1 MFCVLL
7 LFFFQHKNGASNIVA
22 TAQMKFASEARPSQ
36 YIVPFGNTE
45 PTCMPL
51 SGHFMDIDGRV
62 LMHQTERY
70 QLSLSYNAS

>member
-1 MFCVLL
+1 MTYMYRLYFNKLKINLVR
-7 LFFFQHKNGASNIVA
+7 KTGASNVVA
-22 TAQMKFASEARPSQ
+22 TAQMKFASETRLSQ

-51 SGHFMDIDGRV
+51 SGHFMDIEGRV

-70 QLSLSYNAS
+70 

>member
-1 MFCVLL
+1 M
-7 LFFFQHKNGASNIVA
+7 VA

-36 YIVPFGNTE
+36 YIVPLGNTE

-51 SGHFMDIDGRV
+51 SGHFMTIEGRV

-70 QLSLSYNAS
+70 QLSLTKNASW